1 MKPLPADPREKPN
14 QPWTLEQ
21 LENYEPVAMMLSGE
35 FSLSA
40 IADQFEGLTQPQ
52 LSHFLN
58 YVRELAPEKVP
69 ERFAKRK
76 PKPRPSTR
84 VVHTYPVYGKVQA
97 GHWNHTDVVH
107 DEQDIGTYYT
117 TRHLPSVGG
126 VEPYALEVKG
136 LSMTNERASV
146 QFPEG
151 SKVLVSPGR
160 NNLRAGDFV
169 VAFDEATQETTLKRY
184 AVFPE
189 GPMLMPLNPDF
200 PNLPVGESHRIAGVV
215 IEAMLPLY
223 ERPEAR
229 KVRKGD

>member
-1 MKPLPADPREKPN
+1 MRPLPKDPREKPN

-21 LENYEPVAMMLSGE
+21 LLDYEPVAMALTGE
-35 FSLSA
+35 YTLSA
-40 IADQFEGLTQPQ
+40 VAEEFEGLNQPH
-52 LSHFLN
+52 LSRLIGH
-58 YVRELAPEKVP
+58 VRDMAPEKVP
-69 ERFAKRK
+69 DRLLNRK
-76 PKPRPSTR
+76 PRSKSTK
-84 VVHTYPVYGKVQA
+84 VYTYPVFGKVQA

-117 TRHLPSVGG
+117 TRHLPSVDG